1 MPQPRSLRG
10 ELRALGA
17 ACALLI
23 GMGMLSEP
31 ARAQDAAPQ
40 QEAATIPQQQ
50 QADAAQ
56 PAPPATAAT
65 TTPTVQPEDDPND
78 PLEGFNRDMFS
89 VNEALD
95 EYALRPAAKAYRWA
109 LPDFAQTGIRNV
121 LWNLR
126 SPVTLANKL
135 LQADFEGA
143 GVAVGRFLINSTVGL
158 GGLIDVAGDHG
169 LPYEYESLDQTFAVW
184 GIPEGFYLVVPLLGP
199 STLRDAA
206 GFGLEAWADP
216 VSRYLDNTHADWAMY
231 TRGAVTVV
239 DTRAQYLDALDDLK
253 RNSVDYYAAMRS
265 LYRQRQNNL
274 IRNGKPD
281 PAQYPEIPDYD
292 DKNTKDGKAAK

>member
-1 MPQPRSLRG
+1 MPQPRSFRG
-10 ELRALGA
+10 ELRAFGA

-23 GMGMLSEP
+23 GMGMLSGP
-31 ARAQDAAPQ
+31 ARAQEAAPQ
-40 QEAATIPQQQ
+40 QAA
-50 QADAAQ
+50 
-56 PAPPATAAT
+56 PAATAAPQQPDAT
-65 TTPTVQPEDDPND
+65 APAAPAADTPAAPVAAVPPEDDPND

-89 VNEALD
+89 VNEAVD
-95 EYALRPAAKAYRWA
+95 EYALRPVAKAYRWA

-126 SPVTLANKL
+126 SPLTLANKL
-135 LQADFEGA
+135 LQADFDGA

-206 GFGLEAWADP
+206 GIGLEAWADP

-265 LYRQRQNNL
+265 LYRQRQNSL
-274 IRNGKPD
+274 IHNGKPD
-281 PAQYPEIPDYD
+281 PAQAPEIPDYD
-292 DKNTKDGKAAK
+292 DKPAK